1 MSSAF
6 KRIVPLLNR
15 IVVRKVEPEAKTKS
29 GILLQKPDVLPYGVI
44 LEDGHVAFDK
54 NGNVIPKTLKVGDKV
69 LLPEYGG
76 LKVQLGEQELFVF
89 RETDIVAKLE

>member
-29 GILLQKPDVLPYGVI
+29 GILLQKPDGLPYGVI
-44 LEDGHVAFDK
+44 LEAGPGAFDN
-54 NGNVIPKTLKVGDKV
+54 NGKVIPNTLKVGDKV